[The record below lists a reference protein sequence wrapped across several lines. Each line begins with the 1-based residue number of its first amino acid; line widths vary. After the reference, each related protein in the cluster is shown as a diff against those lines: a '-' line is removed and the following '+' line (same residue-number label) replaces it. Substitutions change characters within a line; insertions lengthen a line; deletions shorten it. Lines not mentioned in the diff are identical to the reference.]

1 MLSQCRVRQVAF
13 SYLIVRLK
21 FQKRSALKFVS
32 RTIPHSGGYDTPQL
46 AAELGSRACPGV
58 HTRDYK
64 MTRGI
69 PMEEKSFS
77 ELLDETNLK
86 PRRFSAGERIDAMI
100 VNITAE
106 WVFIDLGAK
115 SEGYLDKKEFLD
127 ENSNLTAKEG
137 DSITAYFVSS
147 RHGEKLF
154 TTKLLS
160 SKSVDDFLLKA
171 FQTQIPLEATVEKE
185 IKGGFSVKIN
195 QNVSGFC
202 PYSQMDIKKIDD
214 VAAYV
219 GKKFEFIVSEYSEKG
234 RNIILSR
241 RPILE
246 KLEKEKIAA
255 LKNSL
260 QQGMTVSGVV
270 TSVQKFGAF
279 VDLGG
284 IQGLLPVSEMGW
296 GRVEDP
302 KVLYSPG
309 DKIEAVIINLDWE
322 ANRITLSAKATLPNP
337 WDEFVR
343 KYPEGSVLKGN
354 VSNLTNFGAFIK
366 MEDGVEGLL
375 HISKLARGK
384 KIKHASDAI
393 KAGEELEVKIEK
405 IDRENRK
412 ISLDLAGSDKNT
424 SAASGDEDDFRNYL
438 SKSPKAMGTLGDMF
452 KKPTKRR

>member
-1 MLSQCRVRQVAF
+1 
-13 SYLIVRLK
+13 
-21 FQKRSALKFVS
+21 
-32 RTIPHSGGYDTPQL
+32 
-46 AAELGSRACPGV
+46 
-58 HTRDYK
+58 
-64 MTRGI
+64 MT
-69 PMEEKSFS
+69 EEKSFS
-77 ELLDETNLK
+77 ELLDETSLK
-86 PRRFSAGERIDAMI
+86 PRRFSAGEKIDTII
-100 VNITAE
+100 VNITAD
-106 WVFIDLGAK
+106 WIFIDLGAK
-115 SEGYLDKKEFLD
+115 SEGYIDKKELLD
-127 ENSNLTAKEG
+127 DNGELTVKEG
-137 DSITAYFVSS
+137 DPITAYFLSS

-154 TTKLLS
+154 TTQLLT
-160 SKSVDDFLLKA
+160 SKSIDDFMYDAYKN
-171 FQTQIPLEATVEKE
+171 QIPLEATVEKE

-202 PYSQMDIKKIDD
+202 PYSQMDTRKIDD
-214 VAAYV
+214 AAAYV
-219 GKKFEFIVSEYSEKG
+219 GKKFEFIVAEYSEKG

-241 RPILE
+241 RPLLE
-246 KLEKEKIAA
+246 KIEQEKKAA

-284 IQGLLPVSEMGW
+284 VQALMPVSEMGW

-302 KVLYSPG
+302 KILYSPG

-343 KYPEGSVLKGN
+343 KYPEGSVLKGK

-384 KIKHASDAI
+384 KIKHAGDAM
-393 KAGEELEVKIEK
+393 KAGEDIEVKIEK
-405 IDRENRK
+405 IDRENKK
-412 ISLDLAGSDKNT
+412 ISLDLAGNDKE
-424 SAASGDEDDFRNYL
+424 ASVATDVDDFRGYIG
-438 SKSPKAMGTLGDMF
+438 KSPKTMGTLGDLI
-452 KKPTKRR
+452 KKEKK